1 MLRDRDTQAKQFQ
14 VLGNYYQNND
24 NSFMRAEKIV
34 DGVTE
39 KEQEIFD
46 IVDYL
51 LRDDEFII
59 NKEDIIDGLRH
70 IRRMVIPNSKIDDCE
85 DCQKEIKDNQ
95 IDLSK

>member
-24 NSFMRAEKIV
+24 DSFMRVEKIV
-34 DGVTE
+34 DGLTE

-59 NKEDIIDGLRH
+59 TTEDVFDGLRH

-85 DCQKEIKDNQ
+85 DCQKNIEDNQ
-95 IDLSK
+95 DDFS